1 MIPLFIVMKIFR
13 PFHPPLRLWLPL
25 FLVWLL
31 LLPFA
36 VIILPVTA
44 VVLSAKR
51 IDPLLA
57 IDAFFEM
64 LCGISGTRLEVTGSR
79 SAVFIH
85 VY

>member
-1 MIPLFIVMKIFR
+1 VIPLFIVMKIYR

-36 VIILPVTA
+36 VIFLPIIA

-51 IDPLLA
+51 IDPWLA
-57 IDAFFEM
+57 IEIFFEM
-64 LCGISGTRLEVTGSR
+64 LCGIRGTHLEVTGSR